1 MKNLVVTMALVMTL
15 GLTAAYAQKSD
26 LDLKKNEIENLLTG
40 ITSDNVGLKKSAVYM
55 AGKYEVIETAETL
68 IGQLKVED
76 DASVKIL
83 IALALYR
90 MGSEDGMEAVE
101 NLARTDSNKEVK
113 RMSLA
118 ILNQWEEDKE
128 TVAVK

>member
-1 MKNLVVTMALVMTL
+1 MKNLIVTLILVMTL
-15 GLTAAYAQKSD
+15 GLTAVHAQNSELKLNKS
-26 LDLKKNEIENLLTG
+26 EIGNLLTG
-40 ITSDNVGLKKSAVYM
+40 ITSDNIGLKKSAVYM

-90 MGSEDGMEAVE
+90 MGSEEGMEAVE
-101 NLARTDSNKEVK
+101 ILARTDSNKEVK

-118 ILNQWEEDKE
+118 IINQWEEDKE